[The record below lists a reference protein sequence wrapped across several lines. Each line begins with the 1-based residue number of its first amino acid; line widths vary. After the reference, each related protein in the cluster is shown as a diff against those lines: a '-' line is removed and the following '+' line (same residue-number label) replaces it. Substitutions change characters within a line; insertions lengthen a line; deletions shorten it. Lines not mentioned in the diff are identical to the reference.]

1 MPIRGH
7 ITITCLIKEKTMT
20 HFNDVFGKFTTEFP
34 FAIGFD
40 RTLQLLERADVQSNS
55 NYPPYNIVKVDEE
68 NFQIELAVAGF
79 NKKEISISK
88 EKEVLIVMGK
98 QKDQGNA
105 REFVHQGLSS
115 RNFTRKFTLADD
127 IVVKGAD
134 MKDGILSVSLERVI
148 PEEDKPKE
156 IKIS

>member
-1 MPIRGH
+1 M
-7 ITITCLIKEKTMT
+7 TIYEE
-20 HFNDVFGKFTTEFP
+20 VFGKFSTEFP

-40 RTLQLLERADVQSNS
+40 RQLKLLERAETHSNS
-55 NYPPYNIVKVDEE
+55 NYPPYNIVKIDDE
-68 NFQIELAVAGF
+68 NFVIELAVAGF
-79 NKKEISISK
+79 GKKEVSISK
-88 EKEVLIVMGK
+88 EKEVLIIKGE
-98 QKDQGNA
+98 QEDQGNA
-105 REFVHQGLSS
+105 RVFVHQGLAS

-148 PEEDKPKE
+148 PEEDKPQE

>member
-20 HFNDVFGKFTTEFP
+20 IYDDVFGKSFP

-40 RTLQLLERADVQSNS
+40 RTLQLLERADTHSSS
-55 NYPPYNIVKVDEE
+55 NYPPYNIVKIDEE
-68 NFQIELAVAGF
+68 NFQIEMAVAGF

-88 EKEVLIVMGK
+88 EKEVLIVMGE